1 MAKQSP
7 SFLRKIWKLK
17 YNFNPILQNQF
28 VLYFIFLLALV
39 EIVYFLNISDLRSVV
54 FFLTVGFL
62 ASFFSKNMI
71 VILTIT
77 LALTNIMKFGIRP
90 AVEGM
95 ENEEKESEKEEN
107 MENAENESENESEKE
122 SKKEEKENME
132 NAEEDKNTKE
142 QPNMKDINS
151 DLKQFDNL
159 QKEIISGMKDIGG
172 LLDKA
177 EGFVEK
183 YKSYDFKN
191 IKNSKNSEPQEVK

>member
-1 MAKQSP
+1 MAKQTP
-7 SFLRKIWKLK
+7 SFLRKLLKFK

-28 VLYFIFLLALV
+28 VLYFVFLLALV
-39 EIVYFLNISDLRSVV
+39 EIVYFLNIWDLRSVV
-54 FFLTVGFL
+54 FFLIVGFL

-77 LALTNIMKFGIRP
+77 LALTNIMKYGVRP

-95 ENEEKESEKEEN
+95 ENAEKESE
-107 MENAENESENESEKE
+107 
-122 SKKEEKENME
+122 EEKEEETETE
-132 NAEEDKNTKE
+132 NEKEPKKESDKESNTNE
-142 QPNMKDINS
+142 TPDMKDINA

>member
-7 SFLRKIWKLK
+7 SFLRKLLKFK

-28 VLYFIFLLALV
+28 VLYFVFLLALV
-39 EIVYFLNISDLRSVV
+39 EIVYFLNVWDLRSVV
-54 FFLTVGFL
+54 FFLIVGFL

-77 LALTNIMKFGIRP
+77 LALTNIMKYGVRP

-95 ENEEKESEKEEN
+95 ENAEKESEEEKEE
-107 MENAENESENESEKE
+107 ENKENFDEKE
-122 SKKEEKENME
+122 SKKESDKESNMNE
-132 NAEEDKNTKE
+132 APD
-142 QPNMKDINS
+142 MKDINA

-191 IKNSKNSEPQEVK
+191 MKNSKNSEPQEVNEMSENKK

>member
-7 SFLRKIWKLK
+7 SFLRKLLKFK

-28 VLYFIFLLALV
+28 VLYFVFLLALV
-39 EIVYFLNISDLRSVV
+39 EIVYFLNIWDLRSVV
-54 FFLTVGFL
+54 FFLIVGFL

-77 LALTNIMKFGIRP
+77 LALTNIMKFGVRP

-95 ENEEKESEKEEN
+95 ENAEKESEEEKEE
-107 MENAENESENESEKE
+107 ENKENFDEKE
-122 SKKEEKENME
+122 SKKESDKES
-132 NAEEDKNTKE
+132 NTNE
-142 QPNMKDINS
+142 MPDMKDINA

-191 IKNSKNSEPQEVK
+191 IKNSKNSEPQEVNEMPENKK

>member
-7 SFLRKIWKLK
+7 SFLRKLLKFK

-28 VLYFIFLLALV
+28 VLYFVFLLALV
-39 EIVYFLNISDLRSVV
+39 EIVYFLNIWDLRSVV
-54 FFLTVGFL
+54 FFLIVGFL

-77 LALTNIMKFGIRP
+77 LALTNIMKFGVRP

-95 ENEEKESEKEEN
+95 ENAEKESE
-107 MENAENESENESEKE
+107 
-122 SKKEEKENME
+122 EEKEEE
-132 NAEEDKNTKE
+132 NEEEKKENFDEKEPKKESDKESNTNE
-142 QPNMKDINS
+142 NPDMKDINA